1 MPSFDEHIE
10 KYKHNKSFRDKGLL
24 NRDSE
29 FDDWEIVVIFYT
41 CVHLIEAIMDKEFEY
56 HPGDD
61 RYVDSAHAARRD
73 FMREHPE
80 VFPRSIQS
88 SMRSLFS
95 LSHKARYSEISA
107 LNKNDIIFAQ
117 NYIDDIESWFKDY
130 HQKLSSTK

>member
-61 RYVDSAHAARRD
+61 RYVWLLLNMLYSC
-73 FMREHPE
+73 
-80 VFPRSIQS
+80 I
-88 SMRSLFS
+88 LF
-95 LSHKARYSEISA
+95 EC
-107 LNKNDIIFAQ
+107 NCP
-117 NYIDDIESWFKDY
+117 
-130 HQKLSSTK
+130 